1 MNVTKV
7 IAWRVF
13 EGYVGLAT
21 KGLRDSSLGG
31 IVKIRNRLVVNQ
43 LNVVRLLLAN
53 LLCDYYY
60 TIRRN
65 IVEQWLFYLSLIA
78 NRVNLSYWYFLVW
91 LERRFLAYNGALP
104 VLSEPKDTGFSLKLG
119 FLRLNFEF
127 MLVATRLHEVIICN
141 VFCNVDNTRV
151 SNTSRIMIFAS
162 SFGRFYIIIFI
173 IIQALF
179 SRDEKPQNNV
189 EIVIIHG
196 TV

>member
-1 MNVTKV
+1 M
-7 IAWRVF
+7 
-13 EGYVGLAT
+13 
-21 KGLRDSSLGG
+21 
-31 IVKIRNRLVVNQ
+31 
-43 LNVVRLLLAN
+43 
-53 LLCDYYY
+53 
-60 TIRRN
+60 
-65 IVEQWLFYLSLIA
+65 
-78 NRVNLSYWYFLVW
+78 
-91 LERRFLAYNGALP
+91 AYNGALP
-104 VLSEPKDTGFSLKLG
+104 VLSEPKDTGFSLKLCVF

-151 SNTSRIMIFAS
+151 SNTSRIMIFGS